1 MAKKES
7 RVTSFNE
14 QEKQFKEKTGKSFSF
29 FYEKYYPKLVYYLTK
44 MSKDVQI
51 AEDITVD
58 SFINA
63 FEKIDQYDIQ
73 NSQFSTWLF
82 TIGKNNMLA
91 YFKKNNPTIS
101 IDVEVD
107 EEGATL
113 KDFIQDTESDVR
125 YQEMVQ
131 RKADFVRDCINRLKE
146 PYKTIIEMREIDQL
160 AYKDIAEILQLNEST
175 VKSRIRNGRI
185 LLENETKKMFN
196 KNYGKRIN
204 KRKF

>member
-1 MAKKES
+1 
-7 RVTSFNE
+7 
-14 QEKQFKEKTGKSFSF
+14 
-29 FYEKYYPKLVYYLTK
+29 
-44 MSKDVQI
+44 
-51 AEDITVD
+51 
-58 SFINA
+58 
-63 FEKIDQYDIQ
+63 
-73 NSQFSTWLF
+73 
-82 TIGKNNMLA
+82 MLA

-131 RKADFVRDCINRLKE
+131 RKADFVRECINNLKE

-160 AYKDIAEILQLNEST
+160 QYKDIAEILQLNEST

-185 LLENETKKMFN
+185 LLENETKKMF
-196 KNYGKRIN
+196 KMLEEEYL
-204 KRKF
+204 

>member
-7 RVTSFNE
+7 NVTSFNE
-14 QEKQFKEKTGKSFSF
+14 QEKKFKEKTGKSFSF

-63 FEKIDQYDIQ
+63 FEKIDQYDCE

-101 IDVEVD
+101 IDVEID

-125 YQEMVQ
+125 YQEMIQ
-131 RKADFVRDCINRLKE
+131 RKADFVRECISKLKE

-160 AYKDIAEILQLNEST
+160 EYKVIAEILQLNEST

-185 LLENETKKMFN
+185 LLENETKKMF
-196 KNYGKRIN
+196 KMLEEEYL
-204 KRKF
+204 

>member
-7 RVTSFNE
+7 NLTSFNE

-63 FEKIDQYDIQ
+63 FEKIDQYDIE

-91 YFKKNNPTIS
+91 YSKRI
-101 IDVEVD
+101 
-107 EEGATL
+107 
-113 KDFIQDTESDVR
+113 
-125 YQEMVQ
+125 
-131 RKADFVRDCINRLKE
+131 
-146 PYKTIIEMREIDQL
+146 
-160 AYKDIAEILQLNEST
+160 ILQYLLMLKLMKKGLLLKISY
-175 VKSRIRNGRI
+175 RIQN
-185 LLENETKKMFN
+185 LM
-196 KNYGKRIN
+196 
-204 KRKF
+204 

>member
-1 MAKKES
+1 
-7 RVTSFNE
+7 
-14 QEKQFKEKTGKSFSF
+14 
-29 FYEKYYPKLVYYLTK
+29 
-44 MSKDVQI
+44 
-51 AEDITVD
+51 
-58 SFINA
+58 
-63 FEKIDQYDIQ
+63 
-73 NSQFSTWLF
+73 
-82 TIGKNNMLA
+82 MLA

-131 RKADFVRDCINRLKE
+131 RKADFVRECINNLKE

-160 AYKDIAEILQLNEST
+160 QYKDIAEILQLNEST

-185 LLENETKKMFN
+185 LLENETKKMFKMLEEEN
-196 KNYGKRIN
+196 PFEEVNLGSGTQYKAFPDDAEIADIDDD
-204 KRKF
+204 FSDIC